1 MTPSRMPISV
11 VSGSPATKPADI
23 PSFDSMPN
31 SEVKELDPQALD
43 KLRKQ
48 KLGNELVDWVRS
60 EYSKCK
66 QSHTSIRSQWY
77 MNLSFFAG
85 DQYVEKINGQ
95 ILKTRAPKR
104 QIRMIINRVR
114 PMILT
119 RISQMTSQ
127 KPTAEV
133 VPSSAEIEDL
143 LAAEAGQALFENA
156 MSQYGLQKT
165 YAEQTAFWQAVTGTG
180 YIKTY
185 WDKSAEDGNGCFKY
199 SAPSPFHVLVPEL
212 LTTEIEDQPYV
223 LNVYTKPLSWVKQV
237 YGDALP
243 KDHKPTVV
251 GTTEV
256 LETQY
261 LNIKD
266 SDRKSE
272 PDSCLFIEA
281 WIKPGTHKD
290 LPKGALLTIIDDI
303 LIQACLDGMPYE
315 HGQYPFTKFGGVPSG
330 GYYGTSPIDDYIQLQ
345 VELNRNRSLRASSRN
360 LTANPGYM
368 APKGSVDVAKWHAAP
383 GQVVEY
389 MPGMGKPEP
398 LQQPQLP
405 NYVIQE
411 EQALLSDMEDVS
423 GQHQQTRGGTNAGI
437 TSGTAISF
445 LQEADN
451 SYMATVFLSIEKG
464 FEKIGKQTIG
474 LFVQYVDVPRMVKI
488 TGGDTFSVQML
499 AGTDLKSAD
508 DLRVESGSS
517 MPQSRTARNA
527 MFMDMIQKG
536 IIPVQAGLR
545 QMHLSGM
552 KEFFD
557 RTEIDQRQAQREN
570 QKMSEFPPQLID
582 QAQQMVDQQK
592 QMAFAQAG
600 IDPATATMSPVGG
613 QIDAQFSNMTII
625 PVNDWDNHEA
635 HIEEHQYFMK
645 SQRFESLP
653 QQVKDEFERH
663 VKAHKDA
670 LQQSQMQDMFAQ
682 MGMGQPGQNP
692 MQPGMPSHNQGGQN
706 QFSGLPPA
714 GQDAAGIDAQKPT
727 P

>member
-11 VSGSPATKPADI
+11 RSGSPATDPTGI
-23 PSFDSMPN
+23 PSYDSMPN
-31 SEVKELDPQALD
+31 VEAKELDPKALD

-66 QSHTSIRSQWY
+66 QAHVNIRAQWY
-77 MNLSFFAG
+77 MNLAFFNG
-85 DQYVEKINGQ
+85 DQYVQKINGQ
-95 ILKTRAPKR
+95 VLKTRAPKR

-127 KPTAEV
+127 KPTAEI

-156 MSQYGLQKT
+156 MSEYGLQKT
-165 YAEQTAFWQAVTGTG
+165 YAEGTAFWQAVCGVG

-185 WDKSAEDGNGCFKY
+185 WDKSAEEGNGCFKY
-199 SAPSPFHVLVPEL
+199 SSPSPFHVLVPEL

-223 LNVYTKPLSWVKQV
+223 LNVYTKPLEWVKQV
-237 YGDALP
+237 YGDAIP

-256 LETQY
+256 METQY

-266 SDRKSE
+266 SDRRSE

-303 LIQACLDGMPYE
+303 LIQACLDGIPYE

-330 GYYGTSPIDDYIQLQ
+330 GYYNTSPIEDYIQLQ

-368 APKGSVDVAKWHAAP
+368 APKGSVDVSKWHAAP

-389 MPGMGKPEP
+389 LPGMGKPEP
-398 LQQPQLP
+398 LQQPSLP

-411 EQALLSDMEDVS
+411 EQALLADMEDVS
-423 GQHQQTRGGTNAGI
+423 GQHQQTRGNTSNSV

-464 FEKIGKQTIG
+464 FEKIGRQSIA

-499 AGTDLKSAD
+499 SGIDLKHAT

-557 RTEIDQRQAQREN
+557 RTEIDSRQAQREN
-570 QKMSEFPPQLID
+570 QKMQELAPQMID
-582 QAQQMVDQQK
+582 QAQQMVEQQK
-592 QMAFAQAG
+592 QQLLMQMNV
-600 IDPATATMSPVGG
+600 DPAMATMSPVGG
-613 QIDAQFSNMTII
+613 QITAAFENMTII
-625 PVNDWDNHEA
+625 PVNEWDNHEA
-635 HIEEHQYFMK
+635 HIEEHSYFMK

-653 QQVKDEFERH
+653 QQVKDEFVRH
-663 VKAHKDA
+663 LKAHEAAQTQKMFNDMM
-670 LQQSQMQDMFAQ
+670 QQGG
-682 MGMGQPGQNP
+682 MGMPGGQNP

-714 GQDAAGIDAQKPT
+714 QDSGAIDAAKPS